1 MINDHYS
8 PVEQA
13 EGGHDRDD
21 GQGGDGGDRE
31 DDGEVDNDHQ
41 GADHQP
47 NDGEHVD
54 NQPGDEVISEWI
66 QLKQYCQ
73 HPQM

>member
-1 MINDHYS
+1 MIHDHYS
-8 PVEQA
+8 PVEQE
-13 EGGHDRDD
+13 EGGHDGED

-31 DDGEVDNDHQ
+31 DDGEVDNDHH

-54 NQPGDEVISEWI
+54 NQPGDKVVSEWS
-66 QLKQYCQ
+66 QLKHSQ
-73 HPQM
+73 HSQM